1 MDHVSFS
8 NPISSSITTAA
19 ERIQSIGIVAIACAL
34 AYVWLFVHYIYPSP
48 YHFYHDPEM
57 AYMIDSLGV
66 FKGERYDFCQHPGT
80 PVALVG
86 SFVFALTYPFLGTK
100 NEFLLYH
107 LKNPELFMS
116 IARGLLMIAHIVTG
130 ILLIKHAVQVK
141 RWVDALFAIA
151 VAASFYALS
160 PYLGFRSVIL
170 WDHNS
175 FNLPFGSLLL
185 LALLV
190 TLFSE
195 PIRRWRVVAI
205 GFGVGVLTATQVYFA
220 TWVIGLL
227 VTVTTLSLIQRHR
240 LRQIILS
247 CCYTGVAS
255 LLGFVTATV
264 PFTNSAC
271 QNEFS
276 TWVHR
281 IIFHQGLYGSG
292 EPGIISTAQI
302 QANLLR
308 MWADNSPLC
317 IAIVLVLAM
326 IGVALFSQR
335 SDHDSR
341 PAAKALVI
349 GLTVQLIVTTA
360 VILKHYSATYL
371 LALAA
376 ILPLLLALIHRLIGS
391 SQSKL
396 KALYLTVSLVI
407 LTAFLFNLKRWQDVY
422 LGMAQTTQSNS
433 ERFENFFA
441 EYASVIGKP
450 RDSLRIVWNWSGAI
464 YSPCLARW
472 TYSSYSKGTLSEEVS
487 RICPNDFYLSGP
499 YVYLSRKKSVLPDDF
514 DWDIIVTSDESVT
527 QWPYLAD
534 YGHVSVDGSFI
545 FIANW
550 KHFRSLSSKLVER
563 DHDGYS
569 IFQIGQRFFFGIP
582 RSEPELNLERL
593 QKGEYRTILEGES
606 LNEVQNRISAMTAP
620 SEEVPEPSLIAEWY
634 RGYSIIR
641 SKERFYGAERT
652 EAGFD
657 PNRFATGDSGK
668 QFEGASLDEIK
679 RQIDSFIGPEVV
691 VHGFR
696 GYNIIRV
703 RRDFHGVKQDDGEFS
718 LRRLHMSNYQG
729 HVNALSTD
737 EVKRLVDQVAT
748 APVSDKAPAPVLV
761 EEGYKGFNLVRYG
774 EKIYAIPQREGAFQM
789 ERVLK
794 NKYSRWFSGESLAE
808 VKHNVDESVDKD

>member
-8 NPISSSITTAA
+8 NPISSSKTKAA
-19 ERIQSIGIVAIACAL
+19 ERIQNIGILGIACAL
-34 AYVWLFVHYIYPSP
+34 AYVWLFVHYIHPSP

-57 AYMIDSLGV
+57 AYMIDSLGL
-66 FKGERYDFCQHPGT
+66 FKGELYDFCQHPGT

-86 SFVFALTYPFLGTK
+86 SFVFALTYPFLGAK

-107 LKNPELFMS
+107 LQNPELFMS
-116 IARGLLMIAHIVTG
+116 IARGLLTIAHIVTG

-141 RWVDALFAIA
+141 HWVDALFAVA
-151 VAASFYALS
+151 VALCFYVVA
-160 PYLGFRSVIL
+160 PFLGFRSVIL

-175 FNLPFGSLLL
+175 LNLPGGTLLL
-185 LALLV
+185 LALFV
-190 TLFSE
+190 ALFSE
-195 PIRRWRVVAI
+195 RTVWWRIAAI
-205 GFGVGVLTATQVYFA
+205 GFAAGVLTAAQVYFV

-227 VTVTTLSLIQRHR
+227 VTVTTLSLIQRHSWN
-240 LRQIILS
+240 QIILR
-247 CCYTGVAS
+247 CCYIGVPS
-255 LLGFVTATV
+255 LLGFVASTV
-264 PFTNSAC
+264 PFTTPTC
-271 QNEFS
+271 KTEFI
-276 TWVHR
+276 TW
-281 IIFHQGLYGSG
+281 INGILFHQGLYGRG
-292 EPGIISTAQI
+292 DPGIVSTAQV

-317 IAIVLVLAM
+317 IAIVLVLSM
-326 IGVALFSQR
+326 IVVALLLR
-335 SDHDSR
+335 RRDYDCG
-341 PAAKALVI
+341 PVIKALVV
-349 GLTVQLIVTTA
+349 GLTVQLIVTM
-360 VILKHYSATYL
+360 VLILKHYSATYL

-376 ILPLLLALIHRLIGS
+376 ILPLLLALVHRLLGS
-391 SQSKL
+391 SNSKFR
-396 KALYLTVSLVI
+396 ALYIAASLII
-407 LTAFLFNLKRWQDVY
+407 LTAFILDLKRWQDVY
-422 LGMAQTTQSNS
+422 LGMAQTTKSNN
-433 ERFENFFA
+433 ERFEKFFA
-441 EYASVIGKP
+441 EYASVIGKL
-450 RDSLRIVWNWSGAI
+450 RESLRIVWNWSGGI

-499 YVYLSRKKSVLPDDF
+499 YVYLSGEKSILPDDF
-514 DWDIIVTSDESVT
+514 DWDIIVTSDEFVI

-534 YGHVSVDGSFI
+534 YGHISVDGSFI

-550 KHFRSLSSKLVER
+550 KHFRSLSTKLVER

-593 QKGEYRTILEGES
+593 QKGEYRSILEGES

-668 QFEGASLDEIK
+668 QFEGASLEEIK
-679 RQIDSFIGPEVV
+679 RHIDSFIGPEVV

-703 RRDFHGVKQDDGEFS
+703 GRDFHGVKQDDGEFS

-748 APVSDKAPAPVLV
+748 APVSDKVPAPVLV

-774 EKIYAIPQREGAFQM
+774 EKIYAIPQREGAFEI

-794 NKYSRWFSGESLAE
+794 DKYSQSFSGNSLE
-808 VKHNVDESVDKD
+808 ELRNLVDAAGKKK